1 MMTGTLK
8 RLACAALMATTL
20 AACSANSG
28 PKATGGTFIGAA
40 LGGLAGAQF
49 GHGSGRLA
57 AVAIG
62 TLIGAVAGHE
72 VGQSLD
78 DADRGYAVQTAN
90 HGLESGVSGATS
102 TWRNPDSG
110 NSGTF
115 TPTSTYR
122 QNDGSYCREYQQTVT
137 VGGRTETAYGTA
149 CRQPDGS
156 WRIGEPA

>member
-8 RLACAALMATTL
+8 RLTCVALVATTL

-28 PKATGGTFIGAA
+28 QKATGGTLIGAA

-49 GHGSGRLA
+49 GHGRGQLA

-62 TLIGAVAGHE
+62 SLVGAVAGHGI
-72 VGQSLD
+72 GQSLD

-90 HGLESGVSGATS
+90 HGLESGPAGATS

-110 NSGTF
+110 HSGTF
-115 TPTSTYR
+115 TPTRTY
-122 QNDGSYCREYQQTVT
+122 QESNGSYCREYQQTVT
-137 VGGRTETAYGTA
+137 VGGHTETAYGTA